1 MNLGLWLFLY
11 ILYPFVSRKAEKHQR
26 NLIELSKSY
35 KASYQPLVSIVIPG
49 RNEEQVI
56 RNTILNIL
64 SQTYRNIEI
73 IMVSHNSTDRTF
85 EQAQVADDRVK
96 VYDFQ
101 TALQGKGAALN
112 YGIGHAKGDYI
123 CVVDADGRLA
133 PDFLDNAMPLFDE
146 GYAAVQGLLTSS
158 NKNYNMITQ
167 ILTLEAD
174 LYSNIFMA
182 VRDYLDKRV
191 PLGGS
196 GLIVKKDI
204 LLEVGKFTNSLID
217 DFDLSFRLYRRKYRI
232 AFAPLSIESD
242 EKLPLLNMIFKQRAR
257 WMKGHLDHLKSPVAK
272 RKDIIGHIYWL
283 SPVSLVSSL
292 IAFSIASFNNLSYL
306 FFDHFAYSFSAL
318 PVGLWFILIWIN
330 YCFQVYFLI
339 LNGKHSRTQCLIY
352 PLLLFP
358 FSTYWYI
365 SMVKAFFVKG
375 WASTKTTHG
384 FQPSS
389 SESLVLNRE
398 N

>member
-1 MNLGLWLFLY
+1 
-11 ILYPFVSRKAEKHQR
+11 
-26 NLIELSKSY
+26 
-35 KASYQPLVSIVIPG
+35 
-49 RNEEQVI
+49 
-56 RNTILNIL
+56 
-64 SQTYRNIEI
+64 
-73 IMVSHNSTDRTF
+73 
-85 EQAQVADDRVK
+85 
-96 VYDFQ
+96 
-101 TALQGKGAALN
+101 
-112 YGIGHAKGDYI
+112 
-123 CVVDADGRLA
+123 
-133 PDFLDNAMPLFDE
+133 
-146 GYAAVQGLLTSS
+146 
-158 NKNYNMITQ
+158 
-167 ILTLEAD
+167 
-174 LYSNIFMA
+174 
-182 VRDYLDKRV
+182 
-191 PLGGS
+191 
-196 GLIVKKDI
+196 
-204 LLEVGKFTNSLID
+204 
-217 DFDLSFRLYRRKYRI
+217 
-232 AFAPLSIESD
+232 
-242 EKLPLLNMIFKQRAR
+242 MIFKQRAR
-257 WMKGHLDHLKSPVAK
+257 WMKGHLDHLKSPVAE